1 MILSKQISKENESYN
16 NTNIAIYIY
25 FFFLLFEGALRRWVF
40 PSYSDILF
48 LIRDPIAIYIIYTAW
63 KNKQVWINS
72 YIILMFLLTVVSF
85 YSTIFVGHGNILT
98 ALYGLRITVLHF
110 PLIFIIGQS
119 LKRKDIILIVQIIT
133 ILCIPMLGLIIL
145 QFYSPQSAFVN
156 IGIGGVISEGFSGV
170 SGYFRPPG
178 TFSFTNG
185 LVLFFTISLSFVLW
199 GIHYDIGLPKWL
211 QYLSLICV
219 FLSIPFS
226 ISRAL
231 LIGLCITMFFYFIL
245 FIRKYLNIGN
255 TFRILTILF
264 ILLLMLFNLDIFETS
279 IDIFISRFNAA
290 NEAEGGDII
299 DVINNRYLGGIF
311 YAFNSLESVPF
322 WGYGLGIGTIAGSKL
337 AIDKIMFVISE
348 GEWGR
353 LIGETGALLGLGQIF
368 LRIGLGVKMFA
379 QTILQ
384 FLNNNFLPWLMIG
397 NTLIIISQSQW
408 GQPTS
413 LGFSV
418 FFGGVL
424 LASLNDKSMQLD

>member
-1 MILSKQISKENESYN
+1 MILSKTISNENERYN
-16 NTNIAIYIY
+16 DTNIAIFVY
-25 FFFLLFEGALRRWVF
+25 FFFLLFEGALRRWIL
-40 PSYSDILF
+40 PGYSDILF

-63 KNKQVWINS
+63 KNKQTWINS
-72 YIILMFLLTVVSF
+72 YVILMFLLTVVSF
-85 YSTIFVGHGNILT
+85 YSAIFVGHGNILT
-98 ALYGLRITVLHF
+98 AMFGLRITILHF

-119 LKRKDIILIVQIIT
+119 FKRKDIILVVQILT

-156 IGIGGVISEGFSGV
+156 IGIGGGLSEGFSGV

-185 LVLFFTISLSFVLW
+185 LVLFYTISLSFVLW

-231 LIGLCITMFFYFIL
+231 LIGLCITMVFYSIL
-245 FIRKYLNIGN
+245 FIKKYLNYKNIF
-255 TFRILTILF
+255 TILTIFFVSVFLQ
-264 ILLLMLFNLDIFETS
+264 FNIDVFATS

-311 YAFNSLESVPF
+311 YAINSLESVPF

-337 AIDKIMFVISE
+337 AIDKIIFVISE

-353 LIGETGALLGLGQIF
+353 IIGETGTLLGLGQIF
-368 LRIGLGVKMFA
+368 LRIGVGFKMLV

-384 FLNNNFLPWLMIG
+384 FFNNNFLPWLMIG

-424 LASLNDKSMQLD
+424 LASINDK